1 MKVSGFDAGLR
12 SSGASTARA
21 LRRRLFRRSG
31 TAEEFAPDFDM
42 ELEPDPFRWQTV
54 TILAGPQQVA
64 PDGRLPAPL
73 TELAG
78 LIETRLEPAP
88 GGRGTQLSARTRPGS
103 RPAPVTA
110 DSAPGKDPTGWKGVD
125 PARQI
130 RIALQHARQLI
141 EVGEVLAVEP
151 QPAGKR
157 RRPARGLL
165 VDLMTGDADQ
175 EGVV

>member
-1 MKVSGFDAGLR
+1 MKVPGFGALLR
-12 SSGASTARA
+12 SSGASTGGA
-21 LRRRLFRRSG
+21 RRRRSSG
-31 TAEEFAPDFDM
+31 AAGAAEKFEPDF
-42 ELEPDPFRWQTV
+42 EPDPTSDFASDPSRWQTV
-54 TILAGPQQVA
+54 TILAQPHRLA

-73 TELAG
+73 AELAD

-88 GGRGTQLSARTRPGS
+88 GERGTELSARTRPG
-103 RPAPVTA
+103 PKP
-110 DSAPGKDPTGWKGVD
+110 DSAAQDSAGWKGGD

-130 RIALQHARQLI
+130 RSALQRARQLI